1 MVGSI
6 EIIYVKNLIILKSF
20 FNKIDIIYHKS
31 INKKMDSINKE
42 IWISSHIT
50 QIEGLN
56 YLNWCIESTL
66 PYVKQGAQLV
76 ISASG
81 LLPKNIDNIILYK
94 HEKRLSQFEHIKFI
108 WSQRKDILSED
119 TIILFLDDDDM
130 LLQKSDTEYIGCKQF
145 KGYMELTDLSYKF
158 SDPFEEILSDPNIPG
173 LTGLQILGWSEI
185 KDWSNITIDKI
196 PLFLEDY
203 KRELV
208 SDFSGTVIRKKYLDQ
223 YLSKLKISDK
233 SFDEPI
239 FNDIVKVLGNLTDV
253 MFMNFIEKLPLGR
266 EANNVTIFHR
276 MKSYQSEWQIL

>member
-1 MVGSI
+1 
-6 EIIYVKNLIILKSF
+6 
-20 FNKIDIIYHKS
+20 
-31 INKKMDSINKE
+31 MDLINKE
-42 IWISSHIT
+42 IWISSHIPHP
-50 QIEGLN
+50 EGLN

-66 PYVKQGAQLV
+66 PYVEQGAQLV

-81 LLPKNIDNIILYK
+81 LLPENIDNIILYK
-94 HEKRLSQFEHIKFI
+94 HEKQLSQFEHIKFI

-130 LLQKSDTEYIGCKQF
+130 LLQKSDTEYIGYKQF

-158 SDPFEEILSDPNIPG
+158 SDPFEEILSYPNIPG

-185 KDWSNITIDKI
+185 KDWSNITIDTI
-196 PLFLEDY
+196 PLFLQDY

-223 YLSKLKISDK
+223 YLSKLKFSNK
-233 SFDEPI
+233 SFKEPI

-266 EANNVTIFHR
+266 EANNVTVFHR